1 MGARKLLL
9 VWLLAASLSAL
20 MWACRG
26 PTVVPDHLTPLP
38 SGAGAL
44 RKVID
49 IAAMPDFET
58 AYNQRDRGLVDAV
71 DRSLTWFATS
81 AARQRYPSHG
91 IPFDV
96 AHAGVF
102 AFRQLLAADVS
113 PQSFRQTLLSEFDV
127 YSSVGSDQRGGVLF
141 TGYYSPVFPASTRR
155 TEEYRYPLYRRPA
168 DLVSDPTTGAI
179 LGRRSGSELVSY
191 PTRRQIESSDL
202 LAGQEL
208 VWLNDRLDA
217 YLVHVQGSAR
227 LETPGGVRMHVGYAG
242 TNGHAYTSLG
252 QALAEDGKLDAQR
265 LSLPAIRDYFQ
276 AHPDELDTYI
286 ARNARFVFFQICSGD
301 SWPSGSLGLKVE
313 PLRSL
318 ATDKAVFPAG
328 VVTLVATQLP
338 GPGGGGQ
345 RFVQFMVDQDTGGAI
360 SAPGRADIYTGIGVD
375 AGRLAGRLR
384 AQGRLYYLLLKPQRR
399 AYWRGRLRAAGGAL

>member
-1 MGARKLLL
+1 MLLPRAAPRPARPGMCPPAPDSEAEVYVRGPALANRRQRASDAGAGARPGSPRTGPLRTGDTARQLCARANRGIIAARHPAGNRLSAKKAMDMGARKLLL

-155 TEEYRYPLYRRPA
+155 TE
-168 DLVSDPTTGAI
+168 
-179 LGRRSGSELVSY
+179 
-191 PTRRQIESSDL
+191 
-202 LAGQEL
+202 
-208 VWLNDRLDA
+208 
-217 YLVHVQGSAR
+217 
-227 LETPGGVRMHVGYAG
+227 
-242 TNGHAYTSLG
+242 
-252 QALAEDGKLDAQR
+252 
-265 LSLPAIRDYFQ
+265 
-276 AHPDELDTYI
+276 
-286 ARNARFVFFQICSGD
+286 
-301 SWPSGSLGLKVE
+301 
-313 PLRSL
+313 
-318 ATDKAVFPAG
+318 
-328 VVTLVATQLP
+328 
-338 GPGGGGQ
+338 
-345 RFVQFMVDQDTGGAI
+345 
-360 SAPGRADIYTGIGVD
+360 
-375 AGRLAGRLR
+375 
-384 AQGRLYYLLLKPQRR
+384 
-399 AYWRGRLRAAGGAL
+399 